1 MFIKQIQR
9 LQKSFL
15 QINKF
20 RSSFY
25 EYNTIGN
32 PININETTYQNNFK
46 EMSKNNIMKKQR
58 LNLKF
63 RINLKFISLINKL
76 IKKI

>member
-9 LQKSFL
+9 LQKSFF
-15 QINKF
+15 QIKKF

-46 EMSKNNIMKKQR
+46 EMSKNN
-58 LNLKF
+58 N
-63 RINLKFISLINKL
+63 
-76 IKKI
+76 